1 MLVLKWPRPTSWEC
15 SPNGRTS
22 IAQFFR
28 LYSEPAIH
36 GAQIQVTTN
45 WFACKVYQINSDI
58 TMGWSKIRLR
68 KLAVHCFKEELVGQ
82 WTEQSILLHV
92 PEIGCLQ
99 RFGIAIQGLPCNCHL
114 FLVMALDIT
123 HIIWVII
130 LPSSNQQ
137 CHNQCLML
145 LEFLRGFIN
154 FRLLTVKMLSAQQ
167 KRVAHW
173 NLIIFAKL
181 LSVVH

>member
-1 MLVLKWPRPTSWEC
+1 MAQCLFSSGQDQLVGSVAQMVELVLRNFS
-15 SPNGRTS
+15 G
-22 IAQFFR
+22 
-28 LYSEPAIH
+28 
-36 GAQIQVTTN
+36 
-45 WFACKVYQINSDI
+45 
-58 TMGWSKIRLR
+58 
-68 KLAVHCFKEELVGQ
+68 
-82 WTEQSILLHV
+82 SILNLPFMGHKFRWLQIGLPARFIRSILTSPWV
-92 PEIGCLQ
+92 GPKSDWGNLQCTVSRRNWWDNGLSKAYCYNGCLQ

-173 NLIIFAKL
+173 NLIIYAKL